1 MTPHQAPPSTLSYT
15 SLHLVDPSGSPA
27 KRYQWESYFRQMVL
41 FIAEKTADDYGLDK
55 ATLTTKGVRGPQQTS
70 DARRMCYCLCL
81 TYLKPLFSRSP
92 AGRVVFSENALSK
105 MLGKDHSSGLHY
117 KRSHADLYQTSAEYR
132 ERFDRLCEKITL
144 FATPESNDF
153 AVIRMRTLRGRMR
166 EIEAEIQEIAQGLE
180 KGGKR
185 YDHEKDAIV
194 PISKAEILNQ

>member
-1 MTPHQAPPSTLSYT
+1 MTPHQAPSSTLSYT

-27 KRYQWESYFRQMVL
+27 KRYEWESYFRQMVL

-55 ATLTTKGVRGPQQTS
+55 ATLTTKGVRGPMQTS

-105 MLGKDHSSGLHY
+105 MLGKDHCSGLHY
-117 KRSHADLYQTSAEYR
+117 KRSHADLYQTNAEYR
-132 ERFDRLCEKITL
+132 ERFDRLCKKITP
-144 FATPESNDF
+144 FAAPESNDF
-153 AVIRMRTLRGRMR
+153 ALIRMRTLLRRQ
-166 EIEAEIQEIAQGLE
+166 QEIAAEVQEIAEGLE

-185 YDHEKDAIV
+185 YDQEKDAIV
-194 PISKAEILNQ
+194 TMPKTDA